1 MKSASDFSLSRMED
15 FLMYGNL
22 QTTTNDPAPLNQE
35 TPDTKEIVLLRP
47 HQQYQFHC
55 DEVHRVMD
63 INMRY
68 TDISLHLPPYFQNKK
83 KDC

>member
-1 MKSASDFSLSRMED
+1 
-15 FLMYGNL
+15 MYGNL
-22 QTTTNDPAPLNQE
+22 QTTTNDLAPLNQE

-47 HQQYQFHC
+47 HQQHQFHC

-68 TDISLHLPPYFQNKK
+68 TDIILHLPPYFQNIK